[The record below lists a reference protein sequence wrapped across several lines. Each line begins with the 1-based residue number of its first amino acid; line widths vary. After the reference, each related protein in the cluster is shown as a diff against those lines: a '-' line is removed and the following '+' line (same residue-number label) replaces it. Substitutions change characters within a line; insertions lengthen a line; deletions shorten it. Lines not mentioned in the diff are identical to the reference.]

1 MLIYGISMRTISVFS
16 IKGGVGKTTTA
27 VNLASGLARAE
38 KKVLLID
45 LDPQGS
51 VDLSLRVKP
60 DYTIYDSMMD
70 EQPLQQCIVN
80 LGKNLDVI
88 AAKESLLQVEQ
99 ILAQNMDGDTALT
112 DRMKKLTGYDFI
124 ILDLAPALTLLTKN
138 ALAFAQ
144 ELVVPVST
152 DFLGIETLK
161 KMESVVNSINNEYGH
176 KLKITKIV
184 PTLYDKR
191 SNICKD
197 TLAELQNL
205 YYERVTYPIH
215 YTAKVK
221 EAPKFGK
228 SIFAHAKGSK
238 GAKDYERLVE
248 DVIAMKVAPLVARK

>member
-1 MLIYGISMRTISVFS
+1 MRTISVFS

-27 VNLASGLARAE
+27 VNLASGLARAD
-38 KKVLLID
+38 KRVLLID

-51 VDLSLRVKP
+51 VDLSLQVKP
-60 DYTIYDSMMD
+60 DYTIYDAMLD

-88 AAKESLLQVEQ
+88 AAKDSLMQVEA
-99 ILAQNMDGDTALT
+99 ILAQSIEGDHVLT
-112 DRMKKLTGYDFI
+112 ERMKKLTGYDFI
-124 ILDLAPALTLLTKN
+124 VIDLAPSLTLITKS
-138 ALAFAQ
+138 ALAFTQ

-161 KMESVVNSINNEYGH
+161 KMEGIVNRINNEYSH

-205 YYERVTYPIH
+205 YYEKVTYPIH
-215 YTAKVK
+215 YTAKIK

-248 DVIAMKVAPLVARK
+248 DVIAMKIAPLIARK